1 MAHLLLIFRTS
12 LMPIAR
18 SIARPGNVSR
28 RVLSLLGGVIL
39 FVVLAAALAIWSVG
53 RCAPSLLDS
62 TLSSKSG
69 AHLIVQNNDT
79 NLFVG
84 RVNFTDFTIT
94 NPSRWTDARFLK
106 GKRLRLELDPA
117 TFIGDSRRVIHLLEL
132 DIDELTLVGKE
143 DYLKDNNA
151 QDIFRG
157 LKSADTPPPP
167 AGQPV
172 VEVPR
177 TPFLIEKLRLR
188 IGHITVLAA
197 DGTPLRRVVIDRQ
210 FDLVFEAQNIT
221 DVNLAQTL
229 TDPLGKQVVAQTPAA
244 TAGLLFDLS
253 KDKIRTSITE
263 KLLNEK

>member
-1 MAHLLLIFRTS
+1 MS
-12 LMPIAR
+12 CAR
-18 SIARPGNVSR
+18 STARPGNVSR

-39 FVVLAAALAIWSVG
+39 FIVLAAALSVWSVG
-53 RCAPSLLDS
+53 RFAPRLLDS

-69 AHLIVQNNDT
+69 AHLAVENNDT

-84 RVNFTDFTIT
+84 

-106 GKRLRLELDPA
+106 GKRLQLDLDPA
-117 TFIGDSRRVIHLLEL
+117 TFVGDGRRVVHLLEL

-172 VEVPR
+172 VAAPR

-188 IGHITVLAA
+188 IGHITVIAA
-197 DGTPLRRVVIDRQ
+197 DGTPQRRVVIDRQ
-210 FDLVFEAQNIT
+210 FDLIFEAQNIT
-221 DVNLAQTL
+221 DVNLEETL
-229 TDPLGKQVVAQTPAA
+229 TGPLGKQVVAQTPAT
-244 TAGLLFDLS
+244 TAGLLFDLT

>member
-1 MAHLLLIFRTS
+1 MAHLLLIFSTS
-12 LMPIAR
+12 PMPNAR

-28 RVLSLLGGVIL
+28 RVLSLLGGVTL
-39 FVVLAAALAIWSVG
+39 FIVLAAALAVWSVG
-53 RCAPSLLDS
+53 RFAPRLLDS
-62 TLSSKSG
+62 MLSSKSG
-69 AHLIVQNNDT
+69 AHLTVEENDT

-84 RVNFTDFTIT
+84 RVNFTDFTVT

-106 GKRLRLELDPA
+106 GKRLRLDLDPA
-117 TFIGDSRRVIHLLEL
+117 TFIGAGRRVVHLLEL

-143 DYLKDNNA
+143 DHLKDNNA
-151 QDIFRG
+151 QDILRG
-157 LKSADTPPPP
+157 LKSADTPLPP

-197 DGTPLRRVVIDRQ
+197 DGTAQRRVVIDRQ

-221 DVNLAQTL
+221 DLNLEQTL
-229 TDPLGKQVVAQTPAA
+229 TGPLGKQVVAQTPTA
-244 TAGLLFDLS
+244 TAGLLFDLT
-253 KDKIRTSITE
+253 KDKVRMSITE
-263 KLLNEK
+263 KLSNEK

>member
-1 MAHLLLIFRTS
+1 MAHLLLIFRIPP
-12 LMPIAR
+12 MPSAR
-18 SIARPGNVSR
+18 STARPGNVSR

-39 FVVLAAALAIWSVG
+39 FIVLAAALSVWSVG
-53 RCAPSLLDS
+53 RFAPRLLDS

-69 AHLIVQNNDT
+69 AHLAVENNDT

-84 RVNFTDFTIT
+84 RVNFTDFTVT

-106 GKRLRLELDPA
+106 GKRLQLDLDPA
-117 TFIGDSRRVIHLLEL
+117 TFIGDGRRVVHLLEL

-172 VEVPR
+172 VAAPR

-188 IGHITVLAA
+188 IGHIT
-197 DGTPLRRVVIDRQ
+197 VIDRQ

-221 DVNLAQTL
+221 DVNLEETL
-229 TDPLGKQVVAQTPAA
+229 TGPLGKQVVAQTPAT
-244 TAGLLFDLS
+244 TAGLLFDLT